1 MTSAR
6 RKGSGF
12 VSRNNDDL
20 TAKAIFGLMKE
31 ADLPRNR
38 TIIWNDV
45 PGWNGTH
52 RITAADQKAGVDSL
66 VEDLIPLLPKLRT
79 IVLVGKKAQRARQY
93 LNERRFQIFVSA
105 HPSPIVRASQPD
117 IWRAIPSIWA
127 QAG

>member
-1 MTSAR
+1 
-6 RKGSGF
+6 
-12 VSRNNDDL
+12 
-20 TAKAIFGLMKE
+20 MKE